1 MKKLLKV
8 LLVVLIAFSL
18 CACKSGKKETETV
31 EPEKEAETQPAEIAE
46 GDQYNIVTSYGNV
59 GAYSKY
65 LTKVG
70 EGNTELDYTYFL
82 NEDTNTYTLW
92 LDNNS
97 QTNFGRAYINVFD
110 GEFSEEPL
118 YSSKDYYLIRPVDY
132 MKIVEQAFDAEP
144 AYYDLEQPEAYK
156 LTYEESI
163 NYEFYYDSDPEIGYI
178 IDAVYDGTLD
188 EDLAL
193 RIAKKEYVIAV
204 LTSLF
209 EENIYIYEN
218 GSVEYEENQP
228 VLDTAVYTAYLDF
241 SAKTISL
248 YTDNGETLVQ
258 TVGMD

>member
-1 MKKLLKV
+1 MFFPAFG
-8 LLVVLIAFSL
+8 IAADQLALF
-18 CACKSGKKETETV
+18 E
-31 EPEKEAETQPAEIAE
+31 E
-46 GDQYNIVTSYGNV
+46 GQGRVDHAGAGAV
-59 GAYSKY
+59 GA
-65 LTKVG
+65 
-70 EGNTELDYTYFL
+70 
-82 NEDTNTYTLW
+82 
-92 LDNNS
+92 
-97 QTNFGRAYINVFD
+97 
-110 GEFSEEPL
+110 
-118 YSSKDYYLIRPVDY
+118 
-132 MKIVEQAFDAEP
+132 VEQAFDAEP

-156 LTYEESI
+156 LTYEESL

-193 RIAKKEYVIAV
+193 MIAKKEYVIAV

>member
-8 LLVVLIAFSL
+8 LMVLLIAFSL
-18 CACKSGKKETETV
+18 CACKGGGKETDVT
-31 EPEKEAETQPAEIAE
+31 EPEKEAETKPADTTEA
-46 GDQYNIVTSYGNV
+46 DQFNIVTSYSNV

-65 LTKVG
+65 LSKVG
-70 EGNTELDYTYFL
+70 EGNSELDYTYYL

-110 GEFSEEPL
+110 GEFSEDPL
-118 YSSKDYYLIRPVDY
+118 YSSEDYYLIRPADY

-144 AYYDLEQPEAYK
+144 AYYDLEYPEAYK
-156 LTYEESI
+156 LTYEESL
-163 NYEFYYDSDPEIGYI
+163 NYEYYYDSDQQIGYI

-218 GSVEYEENQP
+218 GSVEYEDNQP
-228 VLDTAVYTAYLDF
+228 VLDTAIYTAYLDF